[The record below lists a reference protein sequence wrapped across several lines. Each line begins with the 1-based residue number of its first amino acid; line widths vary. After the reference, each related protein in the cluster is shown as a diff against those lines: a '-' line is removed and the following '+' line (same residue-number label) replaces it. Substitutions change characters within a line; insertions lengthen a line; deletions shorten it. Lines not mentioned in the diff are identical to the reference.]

1 MAQRPGPGAS
11 RNQRAA
17 TATGGAMA
25 SRQDFQETV
34 AARSSHGLRGHYEN
48 VGADFT
54 VPQEYGRYTDAHH
67 DVWRRLYA
75 RQSALIEGRACE
87 TFVDSVAALAR
98 TGFAQAIP
106 RFDHVNRLLAHAT
119 GWQVVPVPGLL
130 PDQVFFEHLA
140 NRRFPVTVWIR
151 EPAEFDYIVE
161 PDLFHD
167 FFGHVPLLFDRKIA
181 DYLQAYGAGG
191 LKALHLDALTH
202 LARLYWYT
210 IEFGMLHEKG
220 QLRAYGAGILSSP
233 GELRFVSD
241 AGGRDSHHHS
251 RFIRFDLLRVMQTQY
266 LIDDFQKT
274 YFVIDS
280 FDRLIEATAPDFTP
294 YYESLR
300 GLPAIAADAVL
311 PQDEEIQA
319 TPDR

>member
-1 MAQRPGPGAS
+1 
-11 RNQRAA
+11 
-17 TATGGAMA
+17 
-25 SRQDFQETV
+25 
-34 AARSSHGLRGHYEN
+34 HGLRGHYEN
-48 VGADFT
+48 VGPDFT
-54 VPQEYGRYTDAHH
+54 VPQEYQRYTDAHH

-75 RQSALIEGRACE
+75 RQSELIEGRACE
-87 TFVDSVAALAR
+87 PFVRSVEALAR
-98 TGFAQAIP
+98 TGFANAIP
-106 RFDHVNRLLAHAT
+106 RFDDVNRALAGTT

-130 PDQVFFEHLA
+130 PDQVFFQHLA

-151 EPAEFDYIVE
+151 EPEEFDYIAE

-167 FFGHVPLLFDRKIA
+167 FFGHVPLLFDQKIA

-191 LKALHLDALTH
+191 LKALHLDALAN

-210 IEFGMLHEKG
+210 IEFGMTQEGG

-233 GELRFVSD
+233 GELRFVTD
-241 AGGRDSHHHS
+241 CAGRDDRHHA

-266 LIDDFQKT
+266 LIDDFQQT

-294 YYESLR
+294 YYRSLR
-300 GLPAIAADAVL
+300 DRPVLSADAIV
-311 PQDEEIQA
+311 PQDRPIDPA
-319 TPDR
+319 PAN

>member
-1 MAQRPGPGAS
+1 MAPIEE
-11 RNQRAA
+11 
-17 TATGGAMA
+17 
-25 SRQDFQETV
+25 FQETI
-34 AARSSHGLRGHYEN
+34 AARSGHALRGHYDN
-48 VGADFT
+48 VAADFT
-54 VPQEYGRYTDAHH
+54 VPQEYHRYTEAHQ

-87 TFVDSVAALAR
+87 TFARSIESLAR
-98 TGFAQAIP
+98 SGFADAIP
-106 RFDHVNRLLAHAT
+106 RFDEVNLALAAAT
-119 GWQVVPVPGLL
+119 GWRVVPVPGLL

-151 EPAEFDYIVE
+151 EPEEFDYIVE

-167 FFGHVPLLFDRKIA
+167 FFGHVPLLFDQKIA

-191 LKALHLDALTH
+191 MKALHLDALAY

-210 IEFGMLHEKG
+210 IEFGMLQEHG
-220 QLRAYGAGILSSP
+220 QLLAYGAGILSSP

-241 AGGRDSHHHS
+241 SRGRDERHHA

-266 LIDDFQKT
+266 MIDDFQQT

-294 YYESLR
+294 YYQTLR
-300 GLPAIAADAVL
+300 ALPPLSPDAVQ
-311 PQDEEIQA
+311 PQDQEIHPA
-319 TPDR
+319 EAA